1 MITQKEKETLVEI
14 IYRNLKQTFGD
25 EKEIT
30 KKQVEEAVEN
40 RSPEV
45 VLSFI
50 VADLL
55 EGEEN
60 EL

>member
-1 MITQKEKETLVEI
+1 MITEKEKKTLVEI
-14 IYRNLKQTFGD
+14 IYKNLEQTFGD
-25 EKEIT
+25 EEEIT
-30 KKQVEEAVEN
+30 EKQVEEAVEN

-55 EGEEN
+55 EGEDN

>member
-1 MITQKEKETLVEI
+1 MITEKEKKTLVEI
-14 IYRNLKQTFGD
+14 IYKNLKQTFGD
-25 EKEIT
+25 KEEIT
-30 KKQVEEAVEN
+30 EKQVEEAVEN
-40 RSPEV
+40 KSPEV

-55 EGEEN
+55 EGEDN